1 MFSDSVYKR
10 KEVARLAPS
19 LVKGKEV
26 DGEKADIKKQ
36 LLKDFYQGKEQ
47 NVSDVLANFFSQMDK
62 FMDNIFFK
70 ILSVQIY
77 MKYTESA
84 ETNEKLIFIFR
95 FLKYGRFYTQN

>member
-1 MFSDSVYKR
+1 MRLQPKTRDLLSFGKKRFGLWRFVPFFFLAGAGIELLMVKWDVGGINFYSVYKR

-47 NVSDVLANFFSQMDK
+47 NSS
-62 FMDNIFFK
+62 
-70 ILSVQIY
+70 
-77 MKYTESA
+77 
-84 ETNEKLIFIFR
+84 
-95 FLKYGRFYTQN
+95 